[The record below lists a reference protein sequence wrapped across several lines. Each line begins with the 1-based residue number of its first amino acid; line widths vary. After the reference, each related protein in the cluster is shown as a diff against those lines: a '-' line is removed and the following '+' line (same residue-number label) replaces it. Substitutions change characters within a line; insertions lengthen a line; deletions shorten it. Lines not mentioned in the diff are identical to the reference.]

1 MLKLIIADDEKWVRT
16 AIKSI
21 IRFDDQEFVLAS
33 EASNGIETLELCRQH
48 EPDILITD
56 IMMPGLNGLELI
68 SELARTQ
75 PERKIVVSSGYN
87 DFDYARTAMRY
98 GVKDYLL
105 KPVDEN
111 ELNQVLNRIKNEI
124 REKERQ
130 KLERESRQKQ
140 YEKVL
145 PVIYEAFLNKLISR
159 NNMTVE
165 NIRSEAEKYGID
177 LSGDTFTVCVISP
190 DTGSQN
196 GEDQEA
202 YDYYRTVVRRAM
214 KRFADA
220 AAFPFEN
227 DRSLL
232 VAIAS
237 GKNAVERLCR
247 AYDVSSRILQK
258 RRGIS
263 ISCGISSETYSPC
276 MLQILFPEAVEA
288 LDARFWKG
296 PGTAA
301 SHAPDMLSEDP
312 KLSLQQDTLNK
323 IILNI
328 KLSNL
333 KTAISY
339 IENVSDSLNTAPAP
353 NYKPALVKEFFW
365 QFIQSVITMLDIQL
379 PFIRQETVVSGHHP
393 YDRIRDVRFF
403 TDLVNYSKELL
414 QRIYD
419 FYLDKNPVDSTNLI
433 ENAKRVIESNFAGDI
448 SLEQVARHVH
458 LSPAYLSELFKK
470 QTGMSFIDYKT
481 IVRIENAKKLLSD
494 PTATISEVSV
504 KVGYSDPKYFSKL
517 FKKITGKTVYEFKK
531 EQMV

>member
-75 PERKIVVSSGYN
+75 PEIKIVVISGYN

-190 DTGSQN
+190 DTGTQN

-237 GKNAVERLCR
+237 GKIAVESLC
-247 AYDVSSRILQK
+247 
-258 RRGIS
+258 
-263 ISCGISSETYSPC
+263 
-276 MLQILFPEAVEA
+276 
-288 LDARFWKG
+288 
-296 PGTAA
+296 
-301 SHAPDMLSEDP
+301 
-312 KLSLQQDTLNK
+312 
-323 IILNI
+323 
-328 KLSNL
+328 
-333 KTAISY
+333 
-339 IENVSDSLNTAPAP
+339 
-353 NYKPALVKEFFW
+353 
-365 QFIQSVITMLDIQL
+365 
-379 PFIRQETVVSGHHP
+379 
-393 YDRIRDVRFF
+393 
-403 TDLVNYSKELL
+403 
-414 QRIYD
+414 
-419 FYLDKNPVDSTNLI
+419 
-433 ENAKRVIESNFAGDI
+433 
-448 SLEQVARHVH
+448 
-458 LSPAYLSELFKK
+458 
-470 QTGMSFIDYKT
+470 
-481 IVRIENAKKLLSD
+481 
-494 PTATISEVSV
+494 
-504 KVGYSDPKYFSKL
+504 
-517 FKKITGKTVYEFKK
+517 
-531 EQMV
+531 